1 MLFNS
6 NYEYRI
12 AVLWKEIN
20 CFTLKAIFMLMTKHL
35 IEDKI
40 SIIKE
45 VANAIT
51 STSNLD
57 SIVNLILDLALLYT
71 NASRGY
77 ILLPDKKGELVVNT
91 SRGID
96 PELLQVIRENKG
108 EYITGSF
115 ICSPILMKDKLMGVI
130 CIIDKIGGGDF
141 TKDETDL
148 INILASQT
156 AISLEQAR
164 LISELRSKALELDER
179 NKGLIDTDRLKT
191 EFIVRMSHELRTPLN
206 SIKGAVYYLK
216 EKKPSEAEQAEFID
230 IVSDETNKL
239 INLLNGLLNFPRLEN
254 EEATL
259 KRKILILKE
268 ILEEAISTR
277 IIQESLAESKVSI
290 KLICPD
296 FPCDIVGEKI
306 QLLQSFIHII
316 DGAMKYTSAG
326 DVIEI
331 VTGGTET
338 SVEVRLLI
346 KGRTI
351 PDSEVPFI
359 FDERCLWYGVDINKD
374 KMKFYLAKKTIESHK
389 GTISVFNSPEGIFM
403 LLAFPRNQED
413 YCDAEINE
421 LMNLFL
427 SFTASAMNINKCSLM
442 LSDELTGELTIRS
455 AIGIDKEI
463 IKNTRLMIGE
473 SIAGRVSVESRPL
486 LVQDIEKDRRIHK
499 KNAPQYNTKSFL
511 SLPLVINNKTIGVL
525 NFNNKANGEN
535 FNTKDLYLALV
546 ITDRIAHLIGKVLRG
561 DLKNEEYKL
570 TVKGIESLLNAER
583 MYKKK
588 NGRLSDLVT
597 GIMQNLGQDEEEI
610 KLALYASRVYDLGLT
625 QVDESILSKTG
636 GLSDIEKKIVRTH
649 PFPGVRLIES
659 VEHDETLKKIVL
671 HHHERY
677 DGSGYPEGLKGDEI
691 PLISR
696 VISVVDAYTAMTA
709 DRPYRKAFGAKESL
723 RRIVAGAGN
732 MFDPEI
738 VEALTELV

>member
-1 MLFNS
+1 MERDKLL
-6 NYEYRI
+6 YPE
-12 AVLWKEIN
+12 
-20 CFTLKAIFMLMTKHL
+20 KAIFMLMTKHL

-96 PELLQVIRENKG
+96 PELLQVIRENKAG
-108 EYITGSF
+108 YQTGSS
-115 ICSPILMKDKLMGVI
+115 ICSSILMKDKLIGVI
-130 CIIDKIGGGDF
+130 CIFDKIGGGDF

-191 EFIVRMSHELRTPLN
+191 EFIVRMSHEFRTPLN

-216 EKKPSEAEQAEFID
+216 GKKPSESEQAEFID
-230 IVSDETNKL
+230 IVSDEANKL
-239 INLLNGLLNFPRLEN
+239 INLLDGLLNFPRLEN
-254 EEATL
+254 EEAAL

-268 ILEEAISTR
+268 ILEEAISAR
-277 IIQESLAESKVSI
+277 IIQESLAASNVSI

-296 FPCDIVGEKI
+296 SVHDIVGEKI
-306 QLLQSFIHII
+306 QVLQSFIHII
-316 DGAMKYTSAG
+316 DAAMKYTRAG
-326 DVIEI
+326 DLIEI
-331 VTGGTET
+331 VAGDTET
-338 SVEVRLLI
+338 SVEVRLHI
-346 KGRTI
+346 EGRTI

-389 GTISVFNSPEGIFM
+389 GTISVFNSPEGISM
-403 LLAFPRNQED
+403 LLAFPRNPED
-413 YCDAEINE
+413 YCNAEINE
-421 LMNLFL
+421 LMDLFL

-455 AIGIDKEI
+455 AIGMDKEI
-463 IKNTRLMIGE
+463 IKNTRLMVGD
-473 SIAGRVSVESRPL
+473 SIAGRVSIESSPL
-486 LVQDIEKDRRIHK
+486 LVQDIEKDRRTFK
-499 KNAPQYNTKSFL
+499 KNASQYNTKSFL
-511 SLPLVINNKTIGVL
+511 SLPVVINNKTIGVL

-535 FNTKDLYLALV
+535 FNTTDLYLAMV
-546 ITDRIAHLIGKVLRG
+546 ITERIAHLIGRILLG
-561 DLKNEEYKL
+561 DLKNEEYMLK
-570 TVKGIESLLNAER
+570 VKGMESLLNAER

-588 NGRLSDLVT
+588 NGMLSDLVT
-597 GIMQNLGQDEEEI
+597 GIMRNMGEDEEEI

-636 GLSDIEKKIVRTH
+636 GLSDIEKKIIRTH

-671 HHHERY
+671 YHHERY

-696 VISVVDAYTAMTA
+696 VISVVDAYTAMIA
-709 DRPYRKAFGAKESL
+709 DRPYRKAFGAEESL
-723 RRIVAGAGN
+723 RRIVAGSGS

-738 VEALTELV
+738 VEALTGLV